1 MTAIARVQLAA
12 RRATLL
18 LTPLAYS
25 FITAAPAWATVGG
38 VGAALWVGVT
48 DSSGVPV
55 GAYGLSLNNGSLTN
69 PMAAPSALSQNW
81 LYSAFLTVIG
91 LALWLVDN
99 VLGFQWLQIIATPID
114 YVGRQI
120 SALTL
125 SPAMV
130 LAVGTIA
137 AVIIAY
143 NLAVGRMSRA
153 GAQIG
158 FAVILVLLAVTVGH
172 GPISKLVGPSGALA
186 QARDI
191 GIEVSSDLSGK
202 SVTGQEAIDQITT
215 SLADHFARTPTL
227 VWNWGADLD
236 AAPYNCGDVWSAGVK
251 AASTTG
257 GDLDNV
263 KDAVKTGCPYG
274 EQLHEYA
281 MSDSPSKTVIGF
293 FAVIFALAVLLVFG
307 YLCYRVVILALSA
320 LFWAIV
326 AIVALIT
333 GMVPG
338 GSQTLAIKAA
348 LDTVFAVLGLIGYV
362 AINGLV
368 GHLTTAMFSLAGD
381 NVVMTMPLV
390 TLLLVALVLALRKVG
405 NGLLGY
411 RDKAARAIGALTS
424 RDGATN
430 GALAAAGTEGPS
442 LLDRLDPLT
451 AVPHAGRRL
460 ATTAKGLA
468 STAAKVGVAA
478 AAPQAAPFVG
488 AADQLQS
495 RLTTQNLR
503 KNRHERAA
511 TEQSTADSNTP
522 SPHSNEGQFTPSEQ
536 STPQQTGSYNAGMP
550 PVVNQTDS
558 QTTTPAPSPPPAQEQ
573 HTPPPA
579 GSASRVDQLT
589 HTPPR
594 GPRPTDNAHSYTP
607 PDYNPPPSPTVR
619 PTWRRDF
626 PAGDPR
632 NDVRLTYTD
641 RGFTQTRV
649 HPAIL
654 AVANRS
660 ADPQAIG
667 DADDMPESS
676 RDIRHDLMGGRPES
690 RH

>member
-1 MTAIARVQLAA
+1 M
-12 RRATLL
+12 
-18 LTPLAYS
+18 
-25 FITAAPAWATVGG
+25 
-38 VGAALWVGVT
+38 
-48 DSSGVPV
+48 
-55 GAYGLSLNNGSLTN
+55 
-69 PMAAPSALSQNW
+69 
-81 LYSAFLTVIG
+81 
-91 LALWLVDN
+91 
-99 VLGFQWLQIIATPID
+99 
-114 YVGRQI
+114 
-120 SALTL
+120 
-125 SPAMV
+125 
-130 LAVGTIA
+130 
-137 AVIIAY
+137 
-143 NLAVGRMSRA
+143 
-153 GAQIG
+153 
-158 FAVILVLLAVTVGH
+158 
-172 GPISKLVGPSGALA
+172 
-186 QARDI
+186 
-191 GIEVSSDLSGK
+191 
-202 SVTGQEAIDQITT
+202 
-215 SLADHFARTPTL
+215 
-227 VWNWGADLD
+227 
-236 AAPYNCGDVWSAGVK
+236 
-251 AASTTG
+251 
-257 GDLDNV
+257 
-263 KDAVKTGCPYG
+263 
-274 EQLHEYA
+274 
-281 MSDSPSKTVIGF
+281 
-293 FAVIFALAVLLVFG
+293 LLVFG

-320 LFWAIV
+320 IFWAIV

-405 NGLLGY
+405 SGLLGY

-430 GALAAAGTEGPS
+430 GPLAAAGTEGPS

-503 KNRHERAA
+503 KNRHERTA

-522 SPHSNEGQFTPSEQ
+522 SPHSNEGQVTPSEQ
-536 STPQQTGSYNAGMP
+536 STPQHPPSHNDSML

-573 HTPPPA
+573 PTPPPA
-579 GSASRVDQLT
+579 RPPNRVDQLT
-589 HTPPR
+589 HTPPPPR
-594 GPRPTDNAHSYTP
+594 ASRPTDNAHVYTQH
-607 PDYNPPPSPTVR
+607 DYSAPQPPTVR
-619 PTWRRDF
+619 PTWRHDF
-626 PAGDPR
+626 PAGDSR
-632 NDVRLTYTD
+632 NNDVRLAPTD
-641 RGFTQTRV
+641 RGDTQTRL

-654 AVANRS
+654 AVAHRS
-660 ADPQAIG
+660 APPQTIG
-667 DADDMPESS
+667 DPDEMHEFY

-690 RH
+690 NH